1 MFLTEAR
8 HPNGAYIDLETFDI
22 AGARTLMDLFHEV
35 RSRDV
40 FLLYNPVTGRAGRY
54 AQNVTVLITNIV
66 MGLVWLETQREYPN
80 GVVIKKWQYFT
91 IRETRLPGESAL
103 EAVTRGLRQELGY
116 FPLESEVIIWGFADE
131 ISRHESTVYPGI
143 LSIVTTQQCEIR
155 SEMFYRRDGH
165 VIKDYSDDRKVIE
178 FREDGPESKDDESDA
193 KDDGWVKTI
202 IRSFPT
208 T

>member
-1 MFLTEAR
+1 
-8 HPNGAYIDLETFDI
+8 
-22 AGARTLMDLFHEV
+22 
-35 RSRDV
+35 
-40 FLLYNPVTGRAGRY
+40 
-54 AQNVTVLITNIV
+54 V